1 MDIKIDRDGRYFRSS
16 SFPIVV
22 FLFCKGEQVAG
33 VNPTDNPTKK
43 EFAFVLTPRLS
54 ELVEL
59 YKFGDRT
66 APELLVNVHLYEQGR
81 RQLLD
86 RLND

>member
-1 MDIKIDRDGRYFRSS
+1 MEIKTDRDNMYFRSS

-33 VNPTDNPTKK
+33 VNPTYNPTKK
-43 EFAFVLTPRLS
+43 EFAFISTPRLE

-59 YKFGDRT
+59 YKFGDKNDT
-66 APELLVNVHLYEQGR
+66 ELLVNVHLYEQGR